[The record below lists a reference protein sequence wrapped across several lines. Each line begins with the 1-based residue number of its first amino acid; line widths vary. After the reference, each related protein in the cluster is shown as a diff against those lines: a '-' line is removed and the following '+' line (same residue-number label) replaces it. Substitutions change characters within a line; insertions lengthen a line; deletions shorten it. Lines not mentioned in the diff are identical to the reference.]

1 MSEKKYRL
9 NIDDRYLSDGQGNL
23 YFREPLKDAN
33 GYSDTPIANFTPE
46 LVEMVRRDDGFAVME
61 RTKFAAF
68 RGGQYEPPVEIEKKD
83 LIGTQ
88 PHAKFSPG
96 CLVWRGKGNCAKLGE
111 MMGLQCVDAD
121 TKTIYTHTGWK
132 VIDGQ
137 RVFLNGG
144 YSVTAEGLTDRYT
157 VELATDLARCYRFI
171 PCEDDTGECFKTLLE
186 RMPKAAPDWL
196 IIPSL
201 AYVFMSPLNQMLREL
216 GAEPSFAF
224 YLIGKTGSFKSSWTK
239 VLLSFFGRLGYAET
253 APCTFLD
260 TQNAVGRKLAL
271 AADVPVALDDRRPAS
286 NAADKLRYESLEKF
300 ASSAIGDRAARGRA
314 DVTGNLRESY
324 VARSNLIVTAEEAF
338 LNIGASAV
346 ARSVS
351 VELAPNTIDLP
362 ALMELQERPEHL
374 NKIMQLFLQWL
385 IGSWDDLRAC
395 VLDKLAEYR
404 AIFADAGHPRLATAF
419 SQLQLGYAMYLAFLQ
434 DHGQIDKLEAATMR
448 ARAQSVFLD
457 MCEKQTEKVEGEK
470 PTRLF
475 VELLREMLD
484 TKQARLCDIRP
495 KTVAGVTT
503 EKEMV
508 MSTTVGYV
516 DEQFIYLIPGAS
528 YAAVSAYYSKGGNT
542 FPASSTSL
550 WKMFRDEGLI
560 MPDGKRP
567 DKRKSIPGSKVP
579 RYIHLYNHVLNEEEN
594 NGSI

>member
-1 MSEKKYRL
+1 MIGKEYRL

-46 LVEMVRRDDGFAVME
+46 LVEMVRRDDGFTVME

-68 RGGQYEPPVEIEKKD
+68 RGGQHEPPVEIEKKD

-157 VELATDLARCYRFI
+157 VELAPDLARCYRFI

-196 IIPSL
+196 IIPSI
-201 AYVFMSPLNQMLREL
+201 AYIFMSPLNAMLREL
-216 GAEPSFAF
+216 GAEPSFSF
-224 YLIGKTGSFKSSWTK
+224 YLIGKTGTFKSSWTK

-271 AADVPVALDDRRPAS
+271 AADVPLLLDDRRPTS
-286 NAADKLRYESLEKF
+286 NAADKMRYEGLEKF

-324 VARSNLIVTAEEAF
+324 VARSNLIITAEECF
-338 LNIGASAV
+338 QNIGASAV

-351 VELAPNTIDLP
+351 VELEPNTIDLP

-404 AIFADAGHPRLATAF
+404 ANFADAGHPRLATAF
-419 SQLQLGYAMYLAFLQ
+419 SQLMLGHAMYLAFLQ
-434 DHGQIDKLEAATMR
+434 DHGQIDKLEAATVR
-448 ARAQSVFLD
+448 ARAQRVFLD
-457 MCEKQTEKVEGEK
+457 MCERQTERVEGEK

-475 VELLREMLD
+475 VELLREMLE
-484 TKQARLCDIRP
+484 TKQVRLCDARP
-495 KTVAGVTT
+495 RTVAGITT
-503 EKEMV
+503 EQEITGP
-508 MSTTVGYV
+508 SAVGYED
-516 DEQFIYLIPGAS
+516 DEFLYLIPRTAYS
-528 YAAVSAYYSKGGNT
+528 AVTAFYAKSGYT
-542 FPASSTSL
+542 FPASPAAL
-550 WKMFRDEGLI
+550 WKMFMDEGAI
-560 MPDGKRP
+560 KPDGKRP
-567 DKRKSIPGSKVP
+567 DRRHTFKGKSG
-579 RYIHLYNHVLNEEEN
+579 RYIHLYRHVFKEEEN
-594 NGSI
+594 NGNI